1 MNGRLPVKNRI
12 PPIPAFILLA
22 VLLAGCML
30 LSVSLGVA
38 RVPPGDVL
46 RILGHHLG
54 LVSPEGYDATHEI
67 IVWDVRV
74 PRVIVGAVVGG
85 GLAVAGLL
93 MQGLFHNPMAA
104 PGILGISSGGALGA
118 VLAFTLGFAQRFI
131 WALPAAAF
139 ITALAATALVYGVST
154 RQGRTPVAT
163 LLLAGIAVNAFLGA
177 AVSMLLT
184 ITLEQYDVGKEAIL
198 WLMGGLD
205 DSTWTN
211 VFMVLPPVLFGTTIA
226 LFLGGDLNALLLGEE
241 TAMGLGVSVQRFK
254 ILVLALAALITGA
267 SVAVSGVLAFVGLV
281 VPHAMRLMIGPD
293 NRVLIP
299 SCLLSGAA
307 FVVIADLIA
316 RTALAPQEIRLGI
329 LTSFVGAPFFL
340 YLLIVNRRKTEVL

>member
-1 MNGRLPVKNRI
+1 
-12 PPIPAFILLA
+12 
-22 VLLAGCML
+22 ML
-30 LSVSLGVA
+30 LSISLGVV
-38 RVPPGDVL
+38 RVPPGEVL
-46 RILGHHLG
+46 RILGHHLH
-54 LVSPEGYDATHEI
+54 LVPAETYDSTHEI
-67 IVWDVRV
+67 IVWNIRL

-85 GLAVAGLL
+85 GLAVAGCL

-131 WALPAAAF
+131 WAVPVAAF

-184 ITLEQYDVGKEAIL
+184 ITLEQYEVGTQAVF

-205 DSTWTN
+205 SRTWDH
-211 VFMVLPPVLFGTTIA
+211 VWMALPPVLIGSIAA

-254 ILVLALAALITGA
+254 ILVLALASLITGA

-281 VPHAMRLMIGPD
+281 VPHAMRLILGPD
-293 NRVLIP
+293 NRILIP
-299 SCLLSGAA
+299 GCLLSGAA

-340 YLLIVNRRKTEVL
+340 YLLIKNRRKTEVL